1 MLLYCAVPLYI
12 SAVNRSPKVATIVID
27 DDNTDGDRKLIM
39 EQRLND
45 TQATKQR
52 CDAVLS
58 DSAMNAAIA
67 GIALIVLALLTG
79 CGGKSTL
86 KENTHFYPPPPQMPR
101 VQFLTRYH
109 SSEDLG
115 IKNSGFKAFVTGEK
129 EKKDQLNKPHSA
141 VYYKGKLY
149 IPDSRRFEVVIM
161 DIANK
166 TMTTLGKEEGIVF
179 AKPLYVAI
187 ADDGFKYVA
196 DNGRKRIFVFNA
208 KDQYQSVIGEEGQF
222 SPTCVAVR
230 GDKLYVA
237 DVKDKEVEIINRKTG
252 AVIQTFRGD
261 KDSPFKTFRMP
272 VNLTVSPA
280 GHLYVS
286 DMLSNTVFEFD
297 STLQYIRNYGR
308 PGDTYGTFTRARG
321 VAVDSSGLLFAVDA
335 AFENVQ
341 IFEPDSAKLVLF
353 FGGPGGDPGD
363 MYLPSGITIAYSDL
377 DVFKDYVDPR
387 FNLDYVLVVANQYSQ
402 DGVSIYGFGKG
413 LDKYFDDFSKEP
425 IAPDTSMTPPSN
437 SNAESK

>member
-1 MLLYCAVPLYI
+1 MEYGIHNTSVKEGFSETADSTPVRPVRF
-12 SAVNRSPKVATIVID
+12 SVALVI
-27 DDNTDGDRKLIM
+27 
-39 EQRLND
+39 
-45 TQATKQR
+45 
-52 CDAVLS
+52 
-58 DSAMNAAIA
+58 
-67 GIALIVLALLTG
+67 LALLVS

-86 KENTHFYPPPPQMPR
+86 KENTQFYPPPPQTPR

-109 SSEDLG
+109 SNEDLG
-115 IKNSGFKAFVTGEK
+115 IKSGGFRKFVTGEK
-129 EKKDQLNKPHSA
+129 DQKDQLNKPHSA

-149 IPDSRRFEVVIM
+149 VADSRRFEVVIM

-166 TMTTLGKEEGIVF
+166 KMSTLGKEEGIVF

-196 DNGRKRIFVFNA
+196 DNGRKRIFVFND
-208 KDQYQSVIGEEGQF
+208 KDQYQSVIGSEGQF

-237 DVKDKEVEIINRKTG
+237 DVKDKEVEIINRKSG
-252 AVIQTFRGD
+252 EVIQTFRGSE
-261 KDSPFKTFRMP
+261 DSPFKLFRMP

-297 STLQYIRNYGR
+297 STLKYIRNYGR

-321 VAVDSSGLLFAVDA
+321 LAVDSSGLLFVADA

-341 IFEPDSAKLVLF
+341 IFQPDSAKLVLF
-353 FGGPGGDPGD
+353 FGGSGGDPGD
-363 MYLPSGITIAYSDL
+363 MYLPSGVTIAYSDL
-377 DVFKDYVDPR
+377 DVFKQYVDPR
-387 FNLDYVLVVANQYSQ
+387 FNLQYIIVVANQYSQ
-402 DGVSIYGFGKG
+402 DGVSIYGFGAG
-413 LDKYFDDFSKEP
+413 DDKYFDDFSSSP
-425 IAPDTSMTPPSN
+425 IAPDSSAITNPQSGSGN
-437 SNAESK
+437 K